1 LSGNVKYCTKPVED
15 GRCGKPFKTF
25 SIRSTRKFCD
35 ECSPKYPNVPNP
47 LSTLATKNTYKLGA
61 DEKAMRDWVKKQMAH
76 ENLFYG
82 QQASR
87 ETSLTKRIGD
97 LEQGVSKLKQ
107 DFKVWDDVDKL
118 SDYSIKKRAKIISA
132 IENAVEKLLS
142 NKVDNTLMAKLNNK
156 VATLNTK
163 IVRLEKENNKL
174 KKQIKTMNVSL
185 NNKVTTIN
193 KKLGDNKNDE

>member
-15 GRCGKPFKTF
+15 GRCGKPFKTK

-35 ECSPKYPNVPNP
+35 ECSPKYPHVPNP

-61 DEKAMRDWVKKQMAH
+61 DEKAMRDWVKRQMAN
-76 ENLFYG
+76 ENLFHG
-82 QQASR
+82 QQTSR
-87 ETSLTKRIGD
+87 EMSLTKRIVN
-97 LEQGVSKLKQ
+97 LEQNVSKLKQ

-132 IENAVEKLLS
+132 IENTVEKLLS

-156 VATLNTK
+156 VALLNTK

-185 NNKVTTIN
+185 NNKVAMIN
-193 KKLGDNKNDE
+193 KKIGDNKNDE